1 MGGGKASRKQAPGD
15 SDQSE
20 RRTGVYGIFAGQSV
34 MRELKTYGAA
44 SMYGNEP

>member
-1 MGGGKASRKQAPGD
+1 MPLVRRAESRLRVILANQRGVLVC
-15 SDQSE
+15 
-20 RRTGVYGIFAGQSV
+20 TGIVAGQSV